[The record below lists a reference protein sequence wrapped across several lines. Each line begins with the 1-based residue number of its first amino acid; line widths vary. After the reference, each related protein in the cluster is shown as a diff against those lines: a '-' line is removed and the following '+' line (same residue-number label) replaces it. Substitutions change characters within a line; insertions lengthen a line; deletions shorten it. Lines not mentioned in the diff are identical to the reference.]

1 MRSRRYK
8 YLILA
13 GVILTSL
20 TLSGVVLGADIN
32 VNVPGTNTSSA
43 ENPNPVGIIGNIYQ
57 FALMIGGLLAFGV
70 IVYGAIKYSA
80 SAGNPSGQSDAR
92 DRIVQALIGL
102 LLLVGGGII
111 LWTLRPGFS
120 IDESGFTIPGI
131 TELKKVDQIQSESS
145 NGDSPDGACPSDM
158 AGTPMAG
165 GYCHSGSWYPF
176 GNGPFPDFGN

>member
-131 TELKKVDQIQSESS
+131 TELKKVDPITPTGGGVPTCTTDEEANRWCIITARVDGGTCD
-145 NGDSPDGACPSDM
+145 NGEIVCCLNPAC
-158 AGTPMAG
+158 
-165 GYCHSGSWYPF
+165 
-176 GNGPFPDFGN
+176 